1 MPEVAE
7 DVGYLDGIERET
19 TIEEELERDVVKLEA
34 YLCIWRERCVS
45 RGSGNL
51 GKIIPN
57 KHTYT

>member
-7 DVGYLDGIERET
+7 DVSYLDGIERET

-45 RGSGNL
+45 CDPI
-51 GKIIPN
+51 KEIIVN
-57 KHTYT
+57 KQL